1 VTGATGLLGNNVVRT
16 LCEEGVEVHALVRHG
31 SSIHALQGLNVSVVR
46 GDITRA
52 EDVRLAVE
60 GMTHVVHA
68 AAEVRIGWRNI
79 QRMQTVNVEGTDVL
93 AQEARRCSVRLVHVS
108 SVNALAVDPRG
119 VPVCENTPRSGCE
132 IECGY
137 VMTKRAADT
146 RISSLR
152 REGLTAHIVYP
163 GLMFGPWDWRPS
175 SGQMFWA
182 VAKRQAW
189 MVPRGGCSVCDVR
202 DVAVAIVRLVAKTP
216 DGNLSDYILAGHN
229 VTYRDLWQAMAAVAK
244 VRAPRW
250 PLGPLAA
257 AIAGRGGD
265 LAGWFTGTEPPINSA
280 AIAMSQQLHYY
291 DSSRAAADLAYQIR
305 PLNETLADAW
315 HWLSGRETG
324 LPQSGEAP
332 VSLPPSNGVE

>member
-1 VTGATGLLGNNVVRT
+1 
-16 LCEEGVEVHALVRHG
+16 
-31 SSIHALQGLNVSVVR
+31 
-46 GDITRA
+46 
-52 EDVRLAVE
+52 
-60 GMTHVVHA
+60 
-68 AAEVRIGWRNI
+68 
-79 QRMQTVNVEGTDVL
+79 
-93 AQEARRCSVRLVHVS
+93 
-108 SVNALAVDPRG
+108 
-119 VPVCENTPRSGCE
+119 
-132 IECGY
+132 
-137 VMTKRAADT
+137 
-146 RISSLR
+146 
-152 REGLTAHIVYP
+152 
-163 GLMFGPWDWRPS
+163 
-175 SGQMFWA
+175 
-182 VAKRQAW
+182 
-189 MVPRGGCSVCDVR
+189 
-202 DVAVAIVRLVAKTP
+202 
-216 DGNLSDYILAGHN
+216 
-229 VTYRDLWQAMAAVAK
+229 MAAVAK